1 MNIANKKTLP
11 PLLKVCGKAFA
22 WLHKTGNMK
31 KYNQLSILLLAM
43 VITLSSCELVG
54 DIFKAG
60 FWTAIILIV
69 VVIAIIIW
77 IINRFRR

>member
-1 MNIANKKTLP
+1 
-11 PLLKVCGKAFA
+11 
-22 WLHKTGNMK
+22 MK
-31 KYNQLSILLLAM
+31 KYSQLSLFLIAM
-43 VITLSSCELVG
+43 VVTLSSCELVG
-54 DIFKAG
+54 DIFEAG